1 MAPLRY
7 SLTKLPIEAILTLTA
22 AWALPFACGSLRA
35 EENSL
40 RAALESISAGELQDH
55 IHFLADDTLEGREA
69 GSRGGRAAA
78 GYLATLFE
86 KAGLRPLGEKTS
98 YYQPFGNEMRN
109 VLGVLE
115 GSDPELKQQYVL
127 IGAHYDHVG
136 YGNRRTS
143 LGPYGFVHNGADD
156 NASGTSALLELIDAF
171 NRLPQPPKRSILFA
185 CWDGEEQGLLGSK
198 HWVANPSIPL
208 QQIVFAFNIDM
219 IGRLRDQK
227 VEVFG
232 TRSSQG
238 LRQLLSRH
246 NAEFGL
252 ELDFSWEMQANSDH
266 HTFYAKSIPVLML
279 FTGLHDDY
287 HRPGDDSDKVN
298 APGAEAVTR
307 LLFSTAHEIAQRSDA
322 ISFRAGS
329 RNESPATRQQFEKS
343 VPPSGPRLGMSWEQN
358 GERLAVRSVQRGSAA
373 ERIGL
378 RTGDQL
384 IAINGQP
391 IANDDQ
397 LRIDILA
404 ARNPLAITVA
414 RDGQPDPVELRG
426 DLDGQPVRLGIAWR
440 EVDAEPGT
448 LMVVQVIPGSAAHLA
463 GIREFD
469 RIYAVGGQAFRNGEE
484 FFRRINT
491 LPAPLDLTIE
501 RRGRIVQFQVAV
513 PPLPQVD

>member
-1 MAPLRY
+1 MDPLRY
-7 SLTKLPIEAILTLTA
+7 RLSRVSFATILTLIAVSASTLTTG
-22 AWALPFACGSLRA
+22 WLDA
-35 EENSL
+35 EENTL
-40 RAALESISAGELQDH
+40 RSALESISAGELQDH

-86 KAGLRPLGEKTS
+86 KAGLKPLGEKTS
-98 YYQPFGNEMRN
+98 YFQPFGNEMRN

-115 GSDPELKQQYVL
+115 GSDPELKHQYVL

-156 NASGTSALLELIDAF
+156 NASGTSALLEMIDAF
-171 NRLPQPPKRSILFA
+171 NRLPQPPRRSILFA

-198 HWVANPSIPL
+198 HWVANPSVPL
-208 QQIVFAFNIDM
+208 QQIAFAFNIDM

-232 TRSSQG
+232 SRSSQG

-246 NAEFGL
+246 NAEFDL

-266 HTFYAKSIPVLML
+266 HSFYAKSIPVLML

-287 HRPGDDSDKVN
+287 HRPGDDSDKIN
-298 APGAEAVTR
+298 AQGAQAVTR
-307 LLFSTAHEIAQRSDA
+307 LLFSTAYEIAERSDA
-322 ISFRAGS
+322 MSFRAGS
-329 RNESPATRQQFEKS
+329 RNENPTARQQFEKS
-343 VPPSGPRLGMSWEQN
+343 EPPSGPRLGMIWEKI
-358 GERLAVRSVQRGSAA
+358 GERLTVKSVQRGSAA

-378 RTGDQL
+378 RAGDQL
-384 IAINGQP
+384 IAINGRP
-391 IANDDQ
+391 IVNEDQ

-404 ARNPLAITVA
+404 TRNPFAVTVA
-414 RDGQPDPVELRG
+414 RGGQSDPVELHG
-426 DLDGQPVRLGIAWR
+426 DLDGEPVRLGIAWR
-440 EVDAEPGT
+440 EDEAEPGT
-448 LMVVQVIPGSAAHLA
+448 LMVVQVIPGSAAQLA

-484 FFRRINT
+484 FFKRITT

-501 RRGRIVQFQVAV
+501 RRGRIVPFQVVV